1 MQPMKLD
8 LTIASTFDDLD
19 RAVEELQDFI
29 PKLDLEDD
37 LAYRVLL
44 LASEALTNAIEHGNL
59 WDEAKEATL
68 LLTRENQRIELIV
81 SDEGKGIHWAKRD
94 PLSKK
99 NRLADHGRGQ
109 YFMQQMADEV
119 HIDEKSCTVRLVFY
133 C

>member
-1 MQPMKLD
+1 MPKEKLD
-8 LTIASTFDDLD
+8 LRIASTFDDLD

-29 PKLDLEDD
+29 PKLNLDDD
-37 LAYRVLL
+37 LSYRVLL

-59 WDEAKEATL
+59 WDEKKEATL
-68 LLTRENQRIELIV
+68 LLVKEKQRIELIV
-81 SDEGKGIHWAKRD
+81 SDEGRGIHWTMRD

-119 HIDEKSCTVRLVFY
+119 HIDEKDCTVRLVFY